1 MGFYWEKVLDS
12 SKYFQLTKKLPTK
25 TKPKSRPLP
34 KAKETYLDTFEELER
49 ALQILEI
56 KHQKLFQFKSTKHW
70 RFDFHLIEFRILV
83 EIAGGPWSAGR
94 KRKHF
99 SHDADRESTAYEMG
113 FTIVRLESAARFK
126 INESGPLQI
135 QASFAQ
141 QWLKNLK
148 RHTFNEPDK
157 TISTD

>member
-1 MGFYWEKVLDS
+1 MGFFMGKIMEADQ
-12 SKYFQLTKKLPTK
+12 YFQLTRKLELK
-25 TKPKSRPLP
+25 TKPRYKQLP
-34 KAKETYLDTFEELER
+34 KANEKYLEAFEEMER
-49 ALQILEI
+49 VLQVLEI
-56 KHQKLFQFKSTKHW
+56 KYEKMFQFKSTKHW
-70 RFDFHLIEFRILV
+70 RFDFYLIEHRILV
-83 EIAGGPWSAGR
+83 EIAGGSWSAGR

-99 SHDADRESTAYEMG
+99 SHDADREYTAYEMG

-126 INESGPLQI
+126 INETGPLQI